1 MVTQDDTIFV
11 SGMDPEITENDI
23 NDHFGSI
30 GIIKK
35 DKRTQKPKI
44 WIYRNKETGLGK
56 GECTITYDDPSA
68 ASSAIDWFDGKDFNG
83 MKIKVS
89 LAQRNNAWQQKG
101 GAGGAPKRGGFGGTS
116 SFSNIFIVIVIRNL
130 LTGGGNRGSYG
141 DDRPPRNDDARG
153 PRGSFGGSGS
163 GGGQSREGDWICSG
177 CSNKNFAWRN
187 ECNRC
192 KEPKADDGGSS
203 GSRGPPRGGGG
214 GGFNR
219 DRPSR
224 GFSRGGPMRGSG
236 GGDRSSGGNRQRPY

>member
-101 GAGGAPKRGGFGGTS
+101 GAGGGPKRGGFGGKSTFNNILNTYDNDLIS
-116 SFSNIFIVIVIRNL
+116 S
-130 LTGGGNRGSYG
+130 NR
-141 DDRPPRNDDARG
+141 
-153 PRGSFGGSGS
+153 
-163 GGGQSREGDWICSG
+163 WW
-177 CSNKNFAWRN
+177 K
-187 ECNRC
+187 
-192 KEPKADDGGSS
+192 
-203 GSRGPPRGGGG
+203 
-214 GGFNR
+214 
-219 DRPSR
+219 
-224 GFSRGGPMRGSG
+224 
-236 GGDRSSGGNRQRPY
+236 